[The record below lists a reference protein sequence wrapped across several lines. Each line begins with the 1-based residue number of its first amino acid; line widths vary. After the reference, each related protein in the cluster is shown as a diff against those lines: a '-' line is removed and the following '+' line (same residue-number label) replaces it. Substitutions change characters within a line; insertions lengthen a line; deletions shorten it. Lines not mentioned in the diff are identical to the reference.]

1 MSKKNEN
8 CYWCG
13 KEATS
18 REHVPPKCLFPEDKD
33 IKVVLDKSFRK
44 DLITVPSCDE
54 HNLSKSNDDEY
65 LMACMAAVVGN
76 NDIAYI
82 HTRTKVSRSVRRNP
96 NLFKI
101 IREGNINIKN
111 YNYPVAIAEVNTY
124 RLSYSFEAIARA
136 MYYYECTEQFKGKC
150 SVWIPF
156 FRKEMN
162 DISKQMLNLLQNE
175 INQERDKWIVKG
187 ENQDIFKYQLGNKDR
202 FGSRILVLNF
212 YNNLEVY
219 IAFSSVEACKYFN
232 IKVN

>member
-1 MSKKNEN
+1 MSKKNES

-33 IKVVLDKSFRK
+33 IKGVLDKSFRK

-65 LMACMAAVVGN
+65 LMACMATVVGN
-76 NDIAYI
+76 NGIAYI

-101 IREGNINIKN
+101 LREGNIKTKN
-111 YNYPVAIAEVNTY
+111 YNYPVAIAEVSTY
-124 RLSYSFEAIARA
+124 RLSHSLEAIARA
-136 MYYYECTEQFKGKC
+136 IYYHEFNEQFNGKC
-150 SVWIPF
+150 TVSMPF
-156 FRKEMN
+156 FIKEMN
-162 DISKQMLNLLQNE
+162 DMGKQMLDLIQNE
-175 INQERDKWIVKG
+175 INQERVSWTVKG
-187 ENQDIFKYQLGNKDR
+187 GNPDIFRYQLGNKDG

-219 IAFSSVEACKYFN
+219 ISFSSVEACKYFN
-232 IKVN
+232 VKFN